1 MKEATRGYNQGNI
14 QNMNRTLLLNLL
26 RREKVCARATLAEHS
41 GLKQATVTHIINDFI
56 DWGLV
61 KEIGF
66 LTGIKGRRSIA
77 ISLNTDDLAV
87 AGVRI
92 ARQNFSIGLFDL
104 CGEAF
109 FIKRGRIRTGQNA
122 REILDMVFREMD
134 QIIEKFSQKKILAMG
149 VAIPGPYNSVKGRI
163 SIVTGVDGWEKIALK
178 DEFMEHFHLPVIIE
192 EHANAAAL
200 AQFWYNET
208 SEETNVLV
216 YIAFAQGVGAG
227 VVNDGKL
234 LKGCTGAAGEIGHT
248 TIDIHGPRCSCGN
261 YGCLESYCSSI
272 SFVKKLNEALG
283 KTKEDAL
290 AFRDAILMVKAKDPV
305 AVRLYAEA
313 CDYLAVGVVN
323 VINTFNPQVVVIGD
337 EMSHVDPALMLDR
350 VLTNVKERVVPETW
364 ESTRIKLSAYKQDS
378 MVYGAAIVAISEIFE
393 NPTHYFDD
401 KISSDFT

>member
-87 AGVRI
+87 AGIRI

-104 CGEAF
+104 YGEAF
-109 FIKRGRIRTGQNA
+109 FIKRGRIKNGQNA
-122 REILDMVFREMD
+122 REILDMVFQEMD
-134 QIIEKFSQKKILAMG
+134 RVIEKFSEKKILAMG
-149 VAIPGPYNSVKGRI
+149 VAIPGPYNSIKGRI
-163 SIVTGVDGWEKIALK
+163 AIVTGVEGWEKIALK

-200 AQFWYNET
+200 AQFWYNQA
-208 SEETNVLV
+208 SEETDVLV

-227 VVNDGKL
+227 IVNKGAL
-234 LKGCTGAAGEIGHT
+234 MKGCTGAAGEIGHT

-261 YGCLESYCSSI
+261 YGCLEIYCSSI
-272 SFVKKLNEALG
+272 SFVKKLNEAY
-283 KTKEDAL
+283 KKDESNAL
-290 AFRDAILMVKAKDPV
+290 DFRDAILMVKANDPI
-305 AVRLYAEA
+305 AVRLYEEA
-313 CDYLAVGVVN
+313 CDYLSIGVVN
-323 VINTFNPQVVVIGD
+323 VINSFNPQVVVIGD
-337 EMSHVDPALMLDR
+337 EMSHVDPKRMLNR
-350 VLTNVKERVVPETW
+350 VLTNVRERVVPETW

-378 MVYGAAIVAISEIFE
+378 MVYGAAIVAINEIFE
-393 NPTHYFDD
+393 NPTQYFESAD
-401 KISSDFT
+401 SES